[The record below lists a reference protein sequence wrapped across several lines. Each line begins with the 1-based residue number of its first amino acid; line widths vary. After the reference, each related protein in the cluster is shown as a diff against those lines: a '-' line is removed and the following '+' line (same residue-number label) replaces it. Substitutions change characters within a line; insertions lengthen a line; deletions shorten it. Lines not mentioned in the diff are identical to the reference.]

1 MMERVGSGV
10 RDDSD
15 MSMAP
20 GWYPDPFSAGY
31 LRWWDGT
38 AWGSATQVAQRADTP
53 PAPQPP
59 GPAPAAPGYGTGQA
73 YGAPDPAQGPYQ
85 STPQQGAPPP
95 APPWADYRPYP
106 PQAPAPDYPL
116 ASWGS
121 RLAARLIDWVLVGV
135 VIVPIYI
142 VVLWP
147 AISDFMSRLPT
158 DSSQPVDPQVLLDF
172 QQRVVGQALL
182 LGLLAA
188 LVQLAYEVP
197 QLVAYGRT
205 LGKRALGIRVRPLAQ
220 DRNPS
225 WGEALGR
232 TGVMVGGN
240 LLASGLFTL
249 LDCLW
254 PLWDR
259 PWQQALHDKAVKT
272 VVVPR

>member
-1 MMERVGSGV
+1 
-10 RDDSD
+10 

-31 LRWWDGT
+31 LRWWDGK
-38 AWGSATQVAQRADTP
+38 AWGSATQVAQRADAP
-53 PAPQPP
+53 PAPEPP
-59 GPAPAAPGYGTGQA
+59 GPSAAQPAAPGVGRV
-73 YGAPDPAQGPYQ
+73 YGAPDPTQAPYQ
-85 STPQQGAPPP
+85 VTPQRPGTLPP
-95 APPWADYRPYP
+95 APPWAAYRPYP
-106 PQAPAPDYPL
+106 PPAPAPDYPL
-116 ASWGS
+116 ASWGT
-121 RLAARLIDWVLVGV
+121 RLMARLIDWVLLAV

-147 AISDFMSRLPT
+147 AISDFMSHLPA
-158 DSSQPVDPQVLLDF
+158 DASQPVDPQVVLDF

-188 LVQLAYEVP
+188 LVQMAYEVP
-197 QLVAYGRT
+197 QLVASGRT
-205 LGKRALGIRVRPLAQ
+205 LGKRVLGIRVRPLAE

-232 TGVMVGGN
+232 TAVLVGGN

-259 PWQQALHDKAVKT
+259 PWQQALHDKVVKT
-272 VVVPR
+272 VVVPL

>member
-1 MMERVGSGV
+1 
-10 RDDSD
+10 

-31 LRWWDGT
+31 LRWWDGK
-38 AWGSATQVAQRADTP
+38 AWGSATQVAQRADAE
-53 PAPQPP
+53 PASQPP
-59 GPAPAAPGYGTGQA
+59 GPSAAYPPAPGPGTGQGF
-73 YGAPDPAQGPYQ
+73 GAADPTPPGPPVPPD
-85 STPQQGAPPP
+85 
-95 APPWADYRPYP
+95 PPWAGYRPYP
-106 PQAPAPDYPL
+106 AQAPAPDYPL

-121 RLAARLIDWVLVGV
+121 RFAARVIDWVLVAV
-135 VIVPIYI
+135 VVVPVYI
-142 VVLWP
+142 AVLWP

-158 DSSQPVDPQVLLDF
+158 DPSQPIDPQVLVDF

-182 LGLLAA
+182 LGLLTA
-188 LVQLAYEVP
+188 LLQMAYEVP
-197 QLVAYGRT
+197 QLVAFGRT
-205 LGKRALGIRVRPLAQ
+205 VGKRILGIRVRPLAE

-232 TGVMVGGN
+232 TAVMVGGN

-249 LDCLW
+249 LDGLW
-254 PLWDR
+254 PLWDK